1 MSLMNIKRIILF
13 LLIINF
19 NTINSQEFKPFKSG
33 EWLKYKISYSGWF
46 KAGEATMV
54 ITNDTLD
61 NKQFYHVVAVGKTV
75 GPINW
80 FFKVND
86 RYESYFDK
94 KDTSPYKF
102 IRNINEGG
110 YTKNLSIYFDH
121 NLEKAI
127 INNIKTNEK
136 TEKNINAN
144 SHDLISIIYY
154 LRRNFN
160 FRDIDDNN
168 EITINTFLDYQNTK
182 MKMKYL
188 LTEVIN
194 TTFGKIKCLKI
205 KPYVKSGRIFKK
217 KESLTVWVTA
227 DKNRVPIRIKADLAV
242 GAIRVDLEAFS
253 GLNNSFEIQFL

>member
-46 KAGEATMV
+46 KAGEATMFL
-54 ITNDTLD
+54 TNDTLD
-61 NKQFYHVVAVGKTV
+61 NKEFYHVVAIGKTV

-94 KDTSPYKF
+94 NDTRPYKF
-102 IRNINEGG
+102 IRDINEGG

-144 SHDLISIIYY
+144 SHDLISIIYF

-160 FRDIDDNN
+160 FKDIDDNN
-168 EITINTFLDYQNTK
+168 EITINTFFDYQNNK

-227 DKNRVPIRIKADLAV
+227 DKNRIPIRVKADLAV

>member
-33 EWLKYKISYSGWF
+33 EWLKYRISYSGWL

-54 ITNDTLD
+54 LTNDTLD
-61 NKQFYHVVAVGKTV
+61 NKEFYDVVAIGKTV

-102 IRNINEGG
+102 IRSINEGG

-127 INNIKTNEK
+127 IHNIKTNKK
-136 TEKNINAN
+136 TEKHISAN

-160 FRDIDDNN
+160 FRDIDSNN
-168 EITINTFLDYQNTK
+168 EITINTFFDYQNNK
-182 MKMKYL
+182 MMMKYL

-194 TTFGKIKCLKI
+194 TTFGKVKCLKI
-205 KPYVKSGRIFKK
+205 KPSVQSGRIFKK

-227 DKNRVPIRIKADLAV
+227 DKNRVPIRVKADLAV
-242 GAIRVDLEAFS
+242 GSIRVDLEAFS

>member
-1 MSLMNIKRIILF
+1 M
-13 LLIINF
+13 IINF

-46 KAGEATMV
+46 KAGEATMFL
-54 ITNDTLD
+54 TNDTLD
-61 NKQFYHVVAVGKTV
+61 NKEFYHVVAIGKTV

-94 KDTSPYKF
+94 NDTRPYKF
-102 IRNINEGG
+102 IRDINEGG

-136 TEKNINAN
+136 TEKNINTN
-144 SHDLISIIYY
+144 SHDLISIIYF

-160 FRDIDDNN
+160 FKDIDDNN
-168 EITINTFLDYQNTK
+168 EITINTFFDYQNNK

-227 DKNRVPIRIKADLAV
+227 DKNRIPIRVKADLAV

>member
-1 MSLMNIKRIILF
+1 MSLMNIKRILFF

-33 EWLKYKISYSGWF
+33 EWLKYRISYSGWL

-54 ITNDTLD
+54 LTNDTLD
-61 NKQFYHVVAVGKTV
+61 NKEFYHVVAIGKTV

-94 KDTSPYKF
+94 KDTRPYKF
-102 IRNINEGG
+102 IRRISEGG

-127 INNIKTNEK
+127 INNIKTSKK
-136 TEKNINAN
+136 TEKHISAN
-144 SHDLISIIYY
+144 SHDLISIIYF
-154 LRRNFN
+154 LRKNFN
-160 FRDIDDNN
+160 LKDVDSNN
-168 EITINTFLDYQNTK
+168 EITINTFFDYQNNE

-205 KPYVKSGRIFKK
+205 RPYVKSDRIFIR
-217 KESLTVWVTA
+217 KESLTIWVTA
-227 DKNRVPIRIKADLAV
+227 DKNRVPIRVKADLAV
-242 GAIRVDLEAFS
+242 GSIRVDLEAFS

>member
-1 MSLMNIKRIILF
+1 MRINRIILF

-46 KAGEATMV
+46 KAGEATMFL
-54 ITNDTLD
+54 TNDTLD
-61 NKQFYHVVAVGKTV
+61 NKEFYHVVAIGKTV

-94 KDTSPYKF
+94 NDTRPYKF
-102 IRNINEGG
+102 IRDINEGG

-136 TEKNINAN
+136 TEKNINTN
-144 SHDLISIIYY
+144 SHDLISIIYF

-160 FRDIDDNN
+160 FKDIDDNN
-168 EITINTFLDYQNTK
+168 EITINTFYDYQNNK

-194 TTFGKIKCLKI
+194 TTFGKIKCFKI
-205 KPYVKSGRIFKK
+205 RPYVKSDRIFIR

-227 DKNRVPIRIKADLAV
+227 DKNRIPIRVKADLAV

>member
-1 MSLMNIKRIILF
+1 MSLMNIKRIIFF

-19 NTINSQEFKPFKSG
+19 NIINSQEIKPFKSG
-33 EWLKYKISYSGWF
+33 EWLKYKISYSGWLRS
-46 KAGEATMV
+46 GEATMTLV
-54 ITNDTLD
+54 NDTLD
-61 NKQFYHVVAVGKTV
+61 NKEFYHVVAIGKTV

-86 RYESYFDK
+86 KYESYFDK

-102 IRNINEGG
+102 IRRINEGG

-121 NLEKAI
+121 NLQKAI
-127 INNIKTNEK
+127 INNVETEIKTQK
-136 TEKNINAN
+136 QIVAN

-154 LRRNFN
+154 LRKNFN
-160 FRDIDDNN
+160 LNDLNRNN
-168 EITINTFLDYQNTK
+168 EITINTFFDYQNNE
-182 MKMKYL
+182 MRMKYL

-205 KPYVKSGRIFKK
+205 KPYVKSGRIFKR

-227 DKNRVPIRIKADLAV
+227 DRNRIPIRVKADLAV
-242 GAIRVDLEAFS
+242 GSIRVDLEAFS

>member
-1 MSLMNIKRIILF
+1 MSLMNIKRIIFF

-33 EWLKYKISYSGWF
+33 EWLKYKISYSGWL
-46 KAGEATMV
+46 KAGEATMTL
-54 ITNDTLD
+54 TNDTLD
-61 NKQFYHVVAVGKTV
+61 NRQFYHVVAIGKTV

-94 KDTSPYKF
+94 KNTSPYKF

-144 SHDLISIIYY
+144 THDLISIIYY

-168 EITINTFLDYQNTK
+168 EITINTFYDYQNNK

-227 DKNRVPIRIKADLAV
+227 DKNRIPIRVKADLAV

>member
-33 EWLKYKISYSGWF
+33 EWLKYRISYSGWL

-54 ITNDTLD
+54 LTNDTLD
-61 NKQFYHVVAVGKTV
+61 NKEFYHVVAIGKTV

-94 KDTSPYKF
+94 KNTSPYKF

-168 EITINTFLDYQNTK
+168 EITINTFFDYQNNK

-194 TTFGKIKCLKI
+194 TTFGKVKCLKI
-205 KPYVKSGRIFKK
+205 KPSVQSGRIFKK

-227 DKNRVPIRIKADLAV
+227 DKNRIPIRVKADLAV

>member
-19 NTINSQEFKPFKSG
+19 NKINSQEFKPFKSG

-46 KAGEATMV
+46 KAGEATMAL
-54 ITNDTLD
+54 TSDTLD
-61 NKQFYHVVAVGKTV
+61 NKEFYHVVAIGKTV

-94 KDTSPYKF
+94 KNTSPYKF

-121 NLEKAI
+121 NLDKAI

-136 TEKNINAN
+136 TEKHINAN

-154 LRRNFN
+154 LRTNFN
-160 FRDIDDNN
+160 FKDIDSNN
-168 EITINTFLDYQNTK
+168 EITINTFFDYQNNK

-242 GAIRVDLEAFS
+242 GAIRLDLEAFS

>member
-1 MSLMNIKRIILF
+1 MNINRIILF

-54 ITNDTLD
+54 LTNDTLD
-61 NKQFYHVVAVGKTV
+61 NKKFYHVVAIGKTV

-94 KDTSPYKF
+94 KNTSPYKF

-168 EITINTFLDYQNTK
+168 EITINTFFDYQNNK

-227 DKNRVPIRIKADLAV
+227 DKNRIPIRVKADLAV

>member
-1 MSLMNIKRIILF
+1 
-13 LLIINF
+13 
-19 NTINSQEFKPFKSG
+19 
-33 EWLKYKISYSGWF
+33 
-46 KAGEATMV
+46 MV
-54 ITNDTLD
+54 LTNDTLD
-61 NKQFYHVVAVGKTV
+61 NKEFYHVVAIGKTV

-102 IRNINEGG
+102 IRSINEGG

-127 INNIKTNEK
+127 IHNIKTNKK
-136 TEKNINAN
+136 TEKHISAK

-160 FRDIDDNN
+160 FRDIDSNN
-168 EITINTFLDYQNTK
+168 EITINTFFDYQNNK

-194 TTFGKIKCLKI
+194 TTFGKIKCFKI
-205 KPYVKSGRIFKK
+205 RPYVKSDRIFIR

-227 DKNRVPIRIKADLAV
+227 DKNRIPIRVKADLAV

>member
-1 MSLMNIKRIILF
+1 MNIKRIILF

-33 EWLKYKISYSGWF
+33 EWLKYRISYSGWL

-54 ITNDTLD
+54 LTNDTLD
-61 NKQFYHVVAVGKTV
+61 NKEFYHVVAIGKTV

-86 RYESYFDK
+86 KYESYFDK

-102 IRNINEGG
+102 IRSINEGG

-127 INNIKTNEK
+127 IHNIKTNKK
-136 TEKNINAN
+136 TEKHISAN

-160 FRDIDDNN
+160 FRDIDSNN
-168 EITINTFLDYQNTK
+168 EITINTFFDYQNNE

-194 TTFGKIKCLKI
+194 TTFGKIKCFKI

-227 DKNRVPIRIKADLAV
+227 DKNRVPIRVKANLAEIKL
-242 GAIRVDLEAFS
+242 R
-253 GLNNSFEIQFL
+253 

>member
-1 MSLMNIKRIILF
+1 MNINRIILF

-46 KAGEATMV
+46 KAGEATMFL
-54 ITNDTLD
+54 TNDTLD
-61 NKQFYHVVAVGKTV
+61 NKEFYHVVAIGKTV

-86 RYESYFDK
+86 LYESYFDK
-94 KDTSPYKF
+94 KDTRTYKF

-136 TEKNINAN
+136 IEKNINAN
-144 SHDLISIIYY
+144 SHDLISIIYF

-160 FRDIDDNN
+160 FKDIDDNN
-168 EITINTFLDYQNTK
+168 EITINTFFDYQNNK

-227 DKNRVPIRIKADLAV
+227 DKNRIPIRVKADLAV